1 MKTLSIR
8 FGWLGLV
15 GILLLGQGVPAFAE
29 WYIGGY
35 GGYNLPQSL
44 RYVTMN
50 NYGYQSAVTRYGFS
64 QSDLILGNQLTQD
77 FKTSN
82 LDLKASPIYGAK
94 AGYFFNDQGFS
105 WLGVETEIFTTDPQI
120 KQQKVATDQQI
131 TFVTGVPIPAPPCTL
146 PLNHTCSYQE
156 HLKGT
161 LNVAK
166 SSLRVITFA
175 FNVVARYPGKILQPY
190 ASVGVGGFYFMGS
203 NMFNGSQFTPGLNA
217 SVGAK
222 WLVTPEWGL
231 FVEGKYNLAGISTLD
246 STFGLSGTYS
256 IFHAVGGL
264 AYHF

>member
-1 MKTLSIR
+1 MKTLSIQL
-8 FGWLGLV
+8 GWLGLV
-15 GILLLGQGVPAFAE
+15 GILLLGQSVPAFAE
-29 WYIGGY
+29 WYVAGF
-35 GGYNLPQSL
+35 GGYNMPQSL
-44 RYVTMN
+44 RNVTMN

-64 QSDLILGNQLTQD
+64 QTDRVLGSQLTQD

-105 WLGVETEIFTTDPQI
+105 WLGVETEIFTTDPSI
-120 KQQKVATDQQI
+120 KQQKVTTDQQI
-131 TFVTGVPIPAPPCTL
+131 TFVDGQLPVFPCPAPPSKV
-146 PLNHTCSYQE
+146 CSYQE

-161 LNVAK
+161 LNVGK

-203 NMFNGSQFTPGLNA
+203 DMFTGSQFVPGLNA
-217 SVGAK
+217 SVGVK
-222 WLVTPEWGL
+222 WLMTPEWGL
-231 FVEGKYNLAGISTLD
+231 FAEGKYNRAGISTLD
-246 STFGLSGTYS
+246 PTFGLSGTYS